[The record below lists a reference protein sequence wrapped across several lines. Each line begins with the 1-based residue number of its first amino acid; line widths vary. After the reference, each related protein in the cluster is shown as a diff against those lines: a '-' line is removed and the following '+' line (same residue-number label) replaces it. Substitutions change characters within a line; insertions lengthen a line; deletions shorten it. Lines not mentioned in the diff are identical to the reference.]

1 MSLHHVVKKLIRRI
15 SRIAIQ
21 IFENFFFWWGCAVAS
36 NPYAVI
42 LPCLLLTGLSS
53 LGFLNF
59 SSEADG
65 WKLFLPEGSRHLTVQ
80 NWREEHFVE
89 DTRGSI
95 ALFNHEETVLTSEA
109 LLLLLDLHQ
118 KVRDVHFEGKNYT
131 HVCMKIPVTN
141 IGLSDKRRRRRRR
154 KRSGSSLNVG
164 ASSSLGQHAS
174 DDDDDYEYPEF
185 FNFYGTGQEVEGD
198 DYINFYGP
206 GQHQDATAPAAEDDE
221 LDGLPREVYC
231 DIVETLED
239 KCGEFSLLEI
249 WNYDRDVISKLSQQD
264 IIDAINTVDVSPVL
278 GYDTD
283 YTSYLGEKEYNDTGH
298 VVRARSIRNIW
309 LEQFSP
315 KDILPT
321 QKLTGFEIDQVDPFT
336 LGYETEV
343 LKVMKKWREDRAKEG
358 KGYSFNMNL
367 GLSFNTEASGPI
379 EYDINRQICGYVV
392 MFLYTMFTLGQLN
405 IVEHKF
411 YLAGAGIL
419 SVFFGYIIGVGST
432 MALGFPYTPL
442 TGLLPFICLGI
453 GIDDMFVIMRCFKNI
468 PEKDKE
474 QNGLVKNVG
483 LTMQHAGVSITVTS
497 LTDICAFGVGAI
509 TFFPS
514 LQSFGISAAFAIAAI
529 YIFQSSWFV
538 ACMVLDQRR
547 IQKKRDGFLP
557 FLIHKDWEPPKWT
570 QTDIGSIVM
579 TKISRVF
586 DFRILQAFIVLLTA
600 AMFGIGIWGTYEI
613 KVEYNPITLI
623 PKASYL
629 RSWLDQKNVD
639 FPSDGWGVI
648 IYTQEISYTMQDFE
662 KIDFIASG
670 LDNLTREHNE
680 WVHYGK
686 QLSKAVQ
693 VPFERGTG
701 FWWLDLKAFM
711 AEHKSTKD
719 WREVIRQGKLP
730 LYLSDF
736 LHHEDGSIYNNNFR
750 FGGNITCNAEAPPIT
765 SAKLGTLK
773 FRDLKGPKE
782 HLPAQRAINDIIRKA
797 ELSNTTFAYSD
808 IYPAWEIDEILAG
821 ELYRNLSLALLCV
834 VLIIT
839 ITLADICICFI
850 ILGCVLFTMVD
861 VVGITYFLGLTIDP
875 FVLISTIV
883 GIGLSV
889 DYAAHIAH
897 TFAITK
903 GTRKERA
910 MNGFIAMGPAILHGG
925 ITTFLALIFLAFSE
939 SHVFVTFFNIVSMT
953 VVFGLFHGLF
963 FLPVMLILFGTD
975 NVDDDD
981 DRDEVENSDCS
992 TVGSDKFLKS
1002 NVKSYSSSISNVSI
1016 KEEHFDRGGPSPS
1029 VISCN
1034 ALDNLDF
1041 KHHDEEK

>member
-1 MSLHHVVKKLIRRI
+1 MSLHHVLKKLVRRV
-15 SRIAIQ
+15 SRIAIE
-21 IFENFFFWWGCAVAS
+21 IFENFFYWWGCAVAS

-42 LPCLLLTGLSS
+42 LPCLLLTGLCS

-65 WKLFLPEGSRHLTVQ
+65 WKLFLPEGSRHLAVQ
-80 NWREEHFVE
+80 NWREEHFLE

-95 ALFNHEETVLTSEA
+95 TLFNHEENVLTREA
-109 LLLLLDLHQ
+109 LLLLLDLHER
-118 KVRDVHFEGKNYT
+118 VRDVHFEGRNFT
-131 HVCMKIPVTN
+131 DVCMKIPVTN
-141 IGLSDKRRRRRRR
+141 IGLSNKRRRRRR

-164 ASSSLGQHAS
+164 ASSLEQHAS
-174 DDDDDYEYPEF
+174 DDDDEYPEYI
-185 FNFYGTGQEVEGD
+185 NFYGAGQEGGED
-198 DYINFYGP
+198 DYINYYGP
-206 GQHQDATAPAAEDDE
+206 GQHQDATDPAAEEDE

-249 WNYDRDVISKLSQQD
+249 WEYDRDVISKLSQQD
-264 IIDAINTVDVSPVL
+264 IIDAINTVDESPVL
-278 GYDTD
+278 GYETD
-283 YTSYLGEKEYNDTGH
+283 FTSYLGEKEYNSTGH
-298 VVRARSIRNIW
+298 VVKARSIRSIW

-315 KDILPT
+315 EDIPQT
-321 QKLTGFEIDQVDPFT
+321 RKLTGFEVDQVDPLT
-336 LGYETEV
+336 LGYEKEV
-343 LKVMKKWREDRAKEG
+343 LKVMMKWREDRANEG

-379 EYDINRQICGYVV
+379 EYDINRQICGYIV
-392 MFLYTMFTLGQLN
+392 MFLYTMLTLGQLN

-419 SVFFGYIIGVGST
+419 SVFFGYIIGVGLT
-432 MALGFPYTPL
+432 MALGFPYTPV

-468 PEKDKE
+468 PEKEKGK
-474 QNGLVKNVG
+474 NGLVKNVG

-514 LQSFGISAAFAIAAI
+514 LQSFCISAALAIAAI
-529 YIFQSSWFV
+529 YVFQSSWFV

-547 IQKKRDGFLP
+547 IQQKRNGFLP
-557 FLIHKDWEPPKWT
+557 FLVHKDWEPPKWT

-579 TKISRVF
+579 TKIGRVF

-600 AMFGIGIWGTYEI
+600 AMFGVGIWGTYEI
-613 KVEYNPITLI
+613 QVEYNPITLV
-623 PKASYL
+623 PEGSYF
-629 RSWLDQKNVD
+629 RAWLDQKDVN

-662 KIDFIASG
+662 KIDMIVSG

-701 FWWLDLKAFM
+701 FWWLDLKAFI
-711 AEHKSTKD
+711 AEHKATKD
-719 WREVIRQGKLP
+719 WREVIRRGKLP
-730 LYLSDF
+730 LYISDF
-736 LHHEDGSIYNNNFR
+736 LNHEDGSIYTNNFR
-750 FGGNITCNAEAPPIT
+750 FGGNITCNMEAPPIT

-782 HLPAQRAINDIIRKA
+782 HLPAQRAINDIIGKA

-821 ELYRNLSLALLCV
+821 ELYRNLSLALLSV

-839 ITLADICICFI
+839 VTLADICICFI

-861 VVGITYFLGLTIDP
+861 VVGVTYFWGMTIDP
-875 FVLISTIV
+875 FSLISTIV

-897 TFAITK
+897 TFLISK

-910 MNGFIAMGPAILHGG
+910 MNAFIAIGPAILHGG
-925 ITTFLALIFLAFSE
+925 ITTFLALIFLAFSQ
-939 SHVFVTFFNIVSMT
+939 SHTFVTFFRIVSMT
-953 VVFGLFHGLF
+953 VVLGLFHGLF
-963 FLPVMLILFGTD
+963 FLPVMLILFGSD
-975 NVDDDD
+975 NVDDDP
-981 DRDEVENSDCS
+981 DEVEHSDVS

-1002 NVKSYSSSISNVSI
+1002 NLNSYNSCISEVSI
-1016 KEEHFDRGGPSPS
+1016 KEANTNEGGPS

-1034 ALDNLDF
+1034 ALGNLDL
-1041 KHHDEEK
+1041 KHHDEVH